1 MLVAVAVD
9 VVVAVGVAVA
19 VDVAVAVVVEVEV
32 AVAVAVGVVV
42 AVAVA
47 VAVLVAVE
55 VDVGLAVAV
64 EVAELVAVGVAPVAV
79 ALGVGVLLGVAV
91 AAVPN
96 ATPVR
101 LTVCVGFCPLSV
113 NVSVPVSVVP
123 LGVLSVV
130 GLKVTDTWH
139 CDFAGTEVPQLFAV
153 IANGPL
159 VAIEEKVTATA
170 LELESVTVC
179 GAEMVLTWTFPYDR

>member
-1 MLVAVAVD
+1 MA
-9 VVVAVGVAVA
+9 
-19 VDVAVAVVVEVEV
+19 
-32 AVAVAVGVVV
+32 
-42 AVAVA
+42 
-47 VAVLVAVE
+47 
-55 VDVGLAVAV
+55 VGLAVAV
-64 EVAELVAVGVAPVAV
+64 GVAELVAVGVAPVAV

-101 LTVCVGFCPLSV
+101 LTVCVGVCPLSV
-113 NVSVPVSVVP
+113 NVNFPVSVVP

-130 GLKVTDTWH
+130 GLNVTEIWH
-139 CDFAGTEVPQLFAV
+139 IDFAGTEAPQLFAA

-159 VAIEEKVTATA
+159 VAIEEKLTATA

-179 GAEMVLTWTFPYDR
+179 GAEMVFTWTLPNDRDFGDTVGVTMVPTPDAEIDCVAMYASSVTTIFLR